1 MSDQQTTGAV
11 NEIRIV
17 ESSYVISTEEIL
29 WGDVL
34 WTITIALHGLGMV
47 LTLHVSKALKRQFER
62 LDSRSFLFGVVIL
75 VVAAWMIV
83 LVNLAEISVW
93 AGFYV
98 WRGAIQ
104 NPSIAFYYALVNYA
118 TLDSG
123 YLPRRWRLLEGVLA
137 MAGLL
142 TFAWSTG
149 VLFTLAQQFQ
159 DRALRTGKPRHEKA
173 DREAASDVHHHAG
186 DKGE

>member
-1 MSDQQTTGAV
+1 V
-11 NEIRIV
+11 NEILIV

-29 WGDVL
+29 WGGL
-34 WTITIALHGLGMV
+34 LLAITIALHGLGMV
-47 LTLHVSKALKRQFER
+47 LTLHVSRLLRQRFER
-62 LDSRSFLFGVVIL
+62 LDSRSLLFGVVIL

-83 LVNLAEISVW
+83 LVNLVEISVW

-98 WRGAIQ
+98 WQGAIQ
-104 NPSIAFYYALVNYA
+104 NPSIAFYYALVNYT

-159 DRALRTGKPRHEKA
+159 DRALGTGKPRREKA
-173 DREAASDVHHHAG
+173 DPEAASDVRHRPG
-186 DKGE
+186 VRGE